1 VRRRILSTSFLIL
14 LVALPLIPPLFG
26 VPSAT
31 PAVAS
36 GGPVVPADNDL
47 NATDPI
53 IAYEYYTP
61 DTPYGNSSL
70 LNVTVE
76 EVVASDIGV
85 CRDGDLDE
93 HSFGV
98 YFDENNSIVF
108 EDDLQYIDGTGWAA
122 LNYSLF
128 PSNLNYSVYK
138 VRCRFERNASGDI
151 WTETTGWSTS
161 FDYQHYL
168 TIGDPDFTYIGD
180 TSDTIDVWVEYIAS
194 TVWGTLTQVSNNT
207 LGFEEAD
214 APTNVTE
221 FHFVLQ
227 YNITSTYWEVH
238 ELNISTLIPNESYR
252 IVVSAN
258 YSIRL
263 PQQYG
268 TSAKSDA
275 FTFKGPYIRI
285 ARPIISY
292 IGRDVQTLNITV
304 SWVWHSIFGN
314 LTDTDLSI
322 QNFSIYLLGDATAA
336 VNTTLNWNGVGS
348 YWFVENLNISYYI
361 EQGSLSIGEYY
372 QVSTFFHSIGASNRT
387 AVNATSLFSESF
399 LIDRD
404 PPNVALS
411 VTNPYPASDTDFVE
425 VTGEITDDAL
435 IHTAIC
441 SYLNP
446 IQSIWINIT
455 MRGTRSKLA
464 NYTATIPPFPEQ
476 ELVQYRI
483 YVNDTQDAW
492 FTSTTFSYT
501 VADRAPA
508 ISFVSF
514 LPANPTD
521 ENTVTV
527 NATVID
533 GSGVSSVQLYYS
545 FDGINFLSPLEMVH
559 ISDSIYQA
567 VIPSYPLRMPNYQF
581 ESAYFYINATDTL
594 DNTGGTTTFAYII
607 QGSLI
612 GLDPA
617 LSLLL
622 LSAVALVVVVLI
634 VLFKI
639 YERY

>member
-1 VRRRILSTSFLIL
+1 SPQCRYV
-14 LVALPLIPPLFG
+14 
-26 VPSAT
+26 
-31 PAVAS
+31 
-36 GGPVVPADNDL
+36 DNTDL
-47 NATDPI
+47 RHGKAW
-53 IAYEYYTP
+53 
-61 DTPYGNSSL
+61 L
-70 LNVTVE
+70 
-76 EVVASDIGV
+76 
-85 CRDGDLDE
+85 
-93 HSFGV
+93 
-98 YFDENNSIVF
+98 
-108 EDDLQYIDGTGWAA
+108 
-122 LNYSLF
+122 
-128 PSNLNYSVYK
+128 SNLNYSIYK
-138 VRCRFERNASGDI
+138 VRCRFSRNSSGDI
-151 WTETTGWSTS
+151 WSETTGWSTT
-161 FDYQHYL
+161 FDYQHFL

-207 LGFEEAD
+207 ISFEEAD

-238 ELNISTLIPNESYR
+238 ELNISSLIPNESYR

-268 TSAKSDA
+268 TSAKSET

-292 IGRDVQTLNITV
+292 IGRYVQTLNITV

-314 LTDTDLSI
+314 LTDTDVSI
-322 QNFSIYLLGDATAA
+322 QNFSIYLLNNATAA
-336 VNTTLNWNGVGS
+336 VNATLNWDGVGS

-361 EQGSLSIGEYY
+361 EQGSLSIGDYY
-372 QVSTFFHSIGASNRT
+372 RVSTFFHSIGASNRT

-404 PPNVALS
+404 PPNVTLS

-425 VTGEITDDAL
+425 VTGELTDDAL

-441 SYLNP
+441 SYLDP
-446 IQSIWINIT
+446 IQSIWINLT
-455 MRGTRSKLA
+455 MRGSRSKLA

-476 ELVQYRI
+476 ELVQYQI

-492 FTSTTFSYT
+492 FTSTIFSYT
-501 VADRAPA
+501 VADRPPE
-508 ISFVSF
+508 IGFISF
-514 LPANPTD
+514 LPTNPTD

-545 FDGINFLSPLEMVH
+545 FDGLNFLSPIEMVH
-559 ISDSIYQA
+559 IGDSIYQA

-594 DNTGGTTTFAYII
+594 DNTGRTTTFAYIV

-617 LSLLL
+617 MSLLL